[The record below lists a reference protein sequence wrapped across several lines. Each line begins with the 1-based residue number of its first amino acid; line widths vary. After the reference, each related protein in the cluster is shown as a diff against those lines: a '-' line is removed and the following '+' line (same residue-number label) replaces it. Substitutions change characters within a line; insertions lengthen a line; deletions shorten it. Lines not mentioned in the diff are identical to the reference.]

1 MSRLLGA
8 RGMRLLAIALAAAA
22 MTTACATG
30 GDAPTGAQTGRTTA
44 TLERPD
50 PEPIAERPVSNLPV
64 TVRSADGVD
73 VTITDTSR
81 VVAADQYGTLTET
94 VYALGFG
101 DRLVGRDIAAK
112 FPAVES
118 VPNVTPS
125 GRQLSA
131 EAILNL
137 HPTVVLTDSS
147 IGPRAVQDQL
157 RAAGIPVVYF
167 DPSRSLASVPDQIQA
182 VADALGVPAEGTA
195 LRERTAAEIAE
206 ASALVPS
213 NADPLTIAFLYMR
226 GPAIT
231 MLAGPGSG
239 ADSLIEGLGATDAG
253 TAAGLTK
260 DFTPITSEAM
270 IAAAPDVFLMMT
282 GGLESIGGVEGLTA
296 IPGIAQTPAGSNQR
310 IVDMQDGA
318 LLSFGPRTGAVLKAL
333 ATAVYGP
340 PAQ

>member
-1 MSRLLGA
+1 MSGLLGA
-8 RGMRLLAIALAAAA
+8 RAARLLAIALAAAA
-22 MTTACATG
+22 ITTACASD
-30 GDAPTGAQTGRTTA
+30 GDAPTGTQTGRSTA
-44 TLERPD
+44 TLESLD
-50 PEPIAERPVSNLPV
+50 PQPIAEHPVSNLPV

-73 VTITDTSR
+73 VRITDTSR
-81 VVAADQYGTLTET
+81 IVAADQYGTLTET

-118 VPNVTPS
+118 VPIVTPS

-137 HPTVVLTDSS
+137 HPTVVLTDAS

-157 RAAGIPVVYF
+157 RAAGIPVVFF
-167 DPSRSLASVPDQIQA
+167 DSSRTLAGVPDQIQA

-195 LRERTAAEIAE
+195 LRERTAAQISDA
-206 ASALVPS
+206 AALVPS
-213 NADPLTIAFLYMR
+213 GADPLTIAFLYMR

-231 MLAGPGSG
+231 MMAGPGSG
-239 ADSLIEGLGATDAG
+239 ADSLIEALGATDAG
-253 TAAGLTK
+253 TDAGLTEA
-260 DFTPITSEAM
+260 FTPITSEAL
-270 IAAAPDVFLMMT
+270 IAASPDVFLMMT
-282 GGLESIGGVEGLTA
+282 GGLESIGGVEGLTT
-296 IPGIAQTPAGSNQR
+296 IPGVAQTPAGRNQR

-318 LLSFGPRTGAVLKAL
+318 LLSFGPRTGNVLKAL
-333 ATAVYGP
+333 AAAVYGP